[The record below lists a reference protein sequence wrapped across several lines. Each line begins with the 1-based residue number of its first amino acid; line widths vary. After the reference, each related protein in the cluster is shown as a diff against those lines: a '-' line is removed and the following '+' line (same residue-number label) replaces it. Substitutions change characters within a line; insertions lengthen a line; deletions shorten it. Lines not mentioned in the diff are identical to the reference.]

1 MPSFRPS
8 FYMLWAL
15 LSVLPACRS
24 DAGTGDPLGPGTGSL
39 ITREIQSGGRTRSY
53 QLYVPPSI
61 VPGAGSPLMIALHG
75 NPGTS
80 NTIRQISGFEQ
91 VADDVAFLVAFPE
104 ATTDWNE
111 GCGCSAAEAA
121 GVDDVQFVRDLIDA
135 VHAEVGVDRTS
146 VFAAGFSQG
155 GLFAEHLAC
164 RMTDALAGV
173 AVVAAT
179 MSMPLASACAPSRS
193 VPILILHGDLDS
205 VFPESGTDDGDFS
218 VLPIRSAVDL
228 WVRLN
233 GCVGEP
239 ETRIIDRVE
248 ADLTTLSIEW
258 HRDCAEGSE
267 VAFYRVLNGGHTWPG
282 SPVTFTSGLTSQEI
296 SAQEEIVLFFLS
308 HRGRGS
314 P

>member
-1 MPSFRPS
+1 
-8 FYMLWAL
+8 
-15 LSVLPACRS
+15 
-24 DAGTGDPLGPGTGSL
+24 
-39 ITREIQSGGRTRSY
+39 
-53 QLYVPPSI
+53 
-61 VPGAGSPLMIALHG
+61 MIALHG

-179 MSMPLASACAPSRS
+179 MSMPLASACEPSRS

-205 VFPESGTDDGDFS
+205 VFPESGTDDGDFLGVAHPVGRRPLGS
-218 VLPIRSAVDL
+218 SQ
-228 WVRLN
+228 WVR
-233 GCVGEP
+233 GRARDP
-239 ETRIIDRVE
+239 D
-248 ADLTTLSIEW
+248 
-258 HRDCAEGSE
+258 HRPS
-267 VAFYRVLNGGHTWPG
+267 
-282 SPVTFTSGLTSQEI
+282 
-296 SAQEEIVLFFLS
+296 
-308 HRGRGS
+308 RGRFDDAVHRVAPGLCRRVGGCLLS
-314 P
+314 CTERRTHMAGLACHVHIGAPRARKSLPRRRLSFSS